1 MAREETDTNLIS
13 APHILVVDDDER
25 IRGLLARYLLD
36 NGCVVLSAA
45 NAQEAK
51 SILNVSEVDLA
62 VLDIMMPGQS
72 GLDLA
77 CDLRES
83 GFERPILFLTA
94 LGESSDRIAGLEV
107 GADDYLAKPFEPK
120 ELLLRIRALLRRT
133 MKKVSHT
140 TAQKVQI
147 GTLTFNTENGALLG
161 EGGQDVFLTDAEREL
176 LMMMAKNV
184 GKTLSR
190 EDLAAISGVNSA
202 RAVDVQI
209 TRLRRKIEQGGDAAT
224 RYLQTVRGQ
233 GYVLRGRPL

>member
-1 MAREETDTNLIS
+1 MAREEKETYLIS

-25 IRGLLARYLLD
+25 IRALLSRYLLD
-36 NGCVVLSAA
+36 NEHVILSAA

-51 SILNVSEVDLA
+51 EILSVSEIDLA

-77 CDLRES
+77 NDLRED
-83 GFERPILFLTA
+83 GHDFPIIFLTA
-94 LGESSDRIAGLEV
+94 LGEASDRIAGFQS
-107 GADDYLAKPFEPK
+107 GGDDYLAKPFEPQ
-120 ELLLRIRALLRRT
+120 ELLLRIQALLRRT
-133 MKKVSHT
+133 MRKVSVET
-140 TAQKVQI
+140 VEKIVI
-147 GTLTFNTENGALLG
+147 GKLTFHLAHGALTQEDG
-161 EGGQDVFLTDAEREL
+161 SDVFLTDAEREL

-209 TRLRRKIEQGGDAAT
+209 TRLRRKIEQGGDSAT

-233 GYVLRGRPL
+233 GYVLRAKPL